1 MKKES
6 DAAKKIEPDVVKK
19 ADDDV
24 SGMRKEIAKLVV
36 GQENVVNALLRGI
49 ISNGHCLVE
58 GVPGIAKTLLI
69 RTLSKISGCS
79 FSRIQFTVDLMP
91 SDIIGLT
98 AYDPNKGFY
107 VVQGPIFSNFVI
119 ADEINRASPKTQS
132 AMLEA
137 MQEKQVTI
145 GKNTFPLPKPFF
157 VMASQNP
164 IESLGVYPL
173 PVAQVDRFL
182 FKICMTYPK
191 PEEEKIILEQ
201 NITLKN
207 FEDYEIK
214 KVMTPGRIIEIQEI
228 TKKVYMSKEI
238 EDYIVKLV
246 DATREPK
253 KYGIELGKYID
264 YGGSPRMSI
273 GLFIGAKADALM
285 NGENFV
291 TPQRIKDVA
300 HDVMRHRIILN
311 YEGEAEGIK
320 PDDVIKE
327 IISKVPVP

>member
-1 MKKES
+1 MKLETS
-6 DAAKKIEPDVVKK
+6 VVKK
-19 ADDDV
+19 VEDDIKA
-24 SGMRKEIAKLVV
+24 MRKEIAKVVV
-36 GQENVVNALLRGI
+36 GQEGVVNALLRGL

-69 RTLSKISGCS
+69 RTLSKISGCA

-91 SDIIGLT
+91 SDIVGLT
-98 AYDPNKGFY
+98 AYNAKKGFY

-173 PVAQVDRFL
+173 PVAQIDRFM
-182 FKICMTYPK
+182 FKIRMYYPK
-191 PEEEKIILEQ
+191 PEEERIILEQ
-201 NITLKN
+201 NITLRR
-207 FEDYEIK
+207 FDDYDLKE
-214 KVMTPGRIIEIQEI
+214 VMTPKRIIELQEI
-228 TKKVYMSKEI
+228 AKKVYMSKEI
-238 EDYIVKLV
+238 EDYIIKLV
-246 DATREPK
+246 DATRNPK

-264 YGGSPRMSI
+264 YGGSPRTSI

-291 TPQRIKDVA
+291 TPQRVKDVA
-300 HDVMRHRIILN
+300 YDVMRHRIILN

-320 PDDVIKE
+320 TDDVIKE